1 MAEAKV
7 KKNSQFKEIA
17 RRFFKNKLA
26 TLGFILFLIVLF
38 FAIFAGMFGTYEESI
53 TQNVM
58 QKLKVPSSEHW
69 FGTDNYGRDLFL
81 RCIYGARISLSIGFS
96 ASIVS
101 AVMGTIIGLTAAFYG
116 GRYENFMMRLLDVF
130 SAVPTILLAICVV
143 SALGTSTVNLV
154 LAMAIARTP
163 GFARQARGS
172 ALTVAG
178 QEYVEAARCGGT
190 SDARIML
197 RHILPNAMAPLI
209 ISFTGNISSMI
220 LQNASLSFLGLGI
233 AAPMPE
239 WGAMISAGKG
249 FLRTY
254 PHMVFAP
261 GLCIIATSLS
271 INLIG
276 DGLRDAMDPRLKR

>member
-1 MAEAKV
+1 MAEAKA
-7 KKNSQFKEIA
+7 KKNSQLKEIA

-26 TLGFILFLIVLF
+26 TLGFIMFLVVLF
-38 FAIFAGMFGTYEESI
+38 FAIFSGLFGTYEESI
-53 TQNVM
+53 TQNIM

-81 RCIYGARISLSIGFS
+81 RCVYGARISLSIGFS
-96 ASIVS
+96 ASILS
-101 AVMGTIIGLTAAFYG
+101 AVFGTIIGLTAAFYG

-143 SALGTSTVNLV
+143 SALGTSTANLV

-209 ISFTGNISSMI
+209 ITFTGNISSMI
-220 LQNASLSFLGLGI
+220 LQNASLSFLGLGVP
-233 AAPMPE
+233 APAPE
-239 WGAMISAGKG
+239 WGALISGAKAYMRN
-249 FLRTY
+249 F
-254 PHMVFAP
+254 PHMIWFP
-261 GLCIIATSLS
+261 GICIIIAALS
-271 INLIG
+271 ISLIG
-276 DGLRDAMDPRLKR
+276 DGLRDALDPKLKS

>member
-7 KKNSQFKEIA
+7 KKNSQLKEIA

-26 TLGFILFLIVLF
+26 TLGFIMFLVVLF
-38 FAIFAGMFGTYEESI
+38 FAIFAGLFGTYEESI

-81 RCIYGARISLSIGFS
+81 RCVYGARISLAIGFS
-96 ASIVS
+96 ASILS
-101 AVMGTIIGLTAAFYG
+101 AVFGTIIGLTAAFYG
-116 GRYENFMMRLLDVF
+116 GKYENFMMRLLDVF

-190 SDARIML
+190 SDTRIML

-209 ISFTGNISSMI
+209 IAFTGNISSMI
-220 LQNASLSFLGLGI
+220 LQNASLSFLGLGVP
-233 AAPMPE
+233 APAPE
-239 WGAMISAGKG
+239 WGALISGAKAYMRN
-249 FLRTY
+249 F
-254 PHMVFAP
+254 PHMIWFP
-261 GLCIIATSLS
+261 GICIIVAALS
-271 INLIG
+271 ISLMG
-276 DGLRDAMDPRLKR
+276 DGLRDALDPKLKS

>member
-26 TLGFILFLIVLF
+26 TLGFIMFLVVLF

-81 RCIYGARISLSIGFS
+81 RCIYGARISLAIGFS
-96 ASIVS
+96 ASILS

-116 GRYENFMMRLLDVF
+116 GKYENFMMRLLDVF

-190 SDARIML
+190 SDTRIML

-209 ISFTGNISSMI
+209 IAFTGNISSMI
-220 LQNASLSFLGLGI
+220 LQNASLSFLGLGVP
-233 AAPMPE
+233 APAPE
-239 WGAMISAGKG
+239 WGALISGAKAYMRN
-249 FLRTY
+249 F
-254 PHMVFAP
+254 PHMIWFP
-261 GLCIIATSLS
+261 GICIIVAALS
-271 INLIG
+271 ISLMG
-276 DGLRDAMDPRLKR
+276 DGLRDALDPKLKS

>member
-7 KKNSQFKEIA
+7 KKNSQFKEIV

-26 TLGFILFLIVLF
+26 TLGFIMFLVVLF
-38 FAIFAGMFGTYEESI
+38 FALFAGLFGTYEESI
-53 TQNVM
+53 TQNIM
-58 QKLKVPSSEHW
+58 QKLKVPSAEHW

-96 ASIVS
+96 ASILS
-101 AVMGTIIGLTAAFYG
+101 ATMGTIIGLTAAFYG
-116 GRYENFMMRLLDVF
+116 GKYENFMMRLLDVF

-190 SDARIML
+190 GDVRIML

-220 LQNASLSFLGLGI
+220 LQNASLSFLGLGVP
-233 AAPMPE
+233 APAPE
-239 WGAMISAGKG
+239 WGALISGAKAYMRN
-249 FLRTY
+249 F
-254 PHMVFAP
+254 PHMIWFP
-261 GLCIIATSLS
+261 GICIIVAALS
-271 INLIG
+271 ISLMG
-276 DGLRDAMDPRLKR
+276 DGVRDALDPKLKS

>member
-1 MAEAKV
+1 MAEAKA
-7 KKNSQFKEIA
+7 KKNSQLKEIA

-26 TLGFILFLIVLF
+26 TLGFIMFMVVLF
-38 FAIFAGMFGTYEESI
+38 FALFAGLFGTYEESI

-81 RCIYGARISLSIGFS
+81 RCVYGARISLSIGFS
-96 ASIVS
+96 ASILS
-101 AVMGTIIGLTAAFYG
+101 AVFGTIIGLTAAFYG
-116 GRYENFMMRLLDVF
+116 GKYENFMMRLLDVF

-143 SALGTSTVNLV
+143 SALGTSTANLV

-190 SDARIML
+190 SDTRIML

-209 ISFTGNISSMI
+209 ITFTGNISSMI
-220 LQNASLSFLGLGI
+220 LQNASLSFLGLGVP
-233 AAPMPE
+233 APAPE
-239 WGAMISAGKG
+239 WGALISGAKAYMRN
-249 FLRTY
+249 F
-254 PHMVFAP
+254 PHMIWFP
-261 GLCIIATSLS
+261 GICIIVAALS
-271 INLIG
+271 ISLMG
-276 DGLRDAMDPRLKR
+276 DGLRDALDPKLKS

>member
-26 TLGFILFLIVLF
+26 TLGFIMFLVVLF
-38 FAIFAGMFGTYEESI
+38 FALFAGLFGTYEESI
-53 TQNVM
+53 TQNIM
-58 QKLKVPSSEHW
+58 QKLKVPSAEHW

-96 ASIVS
+96 ASILS
-101 AVMGTIIGLTAAFYG
+101 AVFGTIIGLTAAFYG
-116 GRYENFMMRLLDVF
+116 GKYENFMMRLLDVF

-190 SDARIML
+190 GDTRIML

-220 LQNASLSFLGLGI
+220 LQNASLSFLGLGVP
-233 AAPMPE
+233 APAPE
-239 WGAMISAGKG
+239 WGALISGAKAYMRN
-249 FLRTY
+249 F
-254 PHMVFAP
+254 PHMIWFP
-261 GLCIIATSLS
+261 GICIIVAALS
-271 INLIG
+271 ISLMG
-276 DGLRDAMDPRLKR
+276 DGVRDALDPKLKS

>member
-7 KKNSQFKEIA
+7 KKNSQVKEIA

-38 FAIFAGMFGTYEESI
+38 FAIFAGVFGTYEESI

-58 QKLKVPSSEHW
+58 QKLKVPSADHW

-101 AVMGTIIGLTAAFYG
+101 AVMGTIIGLTAAYYG

-143 SALGTSTVNLV
+143 SALGTSTINLI

-220 LQNASLSFLGLGI
+220 LQNASLSFLGLGVP
-233 AAPMPE
+233 APAPE
-239 WGAMISAGKG
+239 WGALISGAKAYMRN
-249 FLRTY
+249 F
-254 PHMVFAP
+254 PHMIWFP
-261 GLCIIATSLS
+261 GICIIIAALS
-271 INLIG
+271 ISLMG
-276 DGLRDAMDPRLKR
+276 DGLRDALDPKLKS

>member
-1 MAEAKV
+1 MAEAKE
-7 KKNSQFKEIA
+7 KKNSQFKEIV

-26 TLGFILFLIVLF
+26 TLGFIMFLVVLF
-38 FAIFAGMFGTYEESI
+38 FALFAGLFGTYEESI
-53 TQNVM
+53 TQNIM
-58 QKLKVPSSEHW
+58 QKLKVPSAEHW

-96 ASIVS
+96 ASILS
-101 AVMGTIIGLTAAFYG
+101 ATMGTIIGLTAAFYG
-116 GRYENFMMRLLDVF
+116 GKYENFMMRLLDVF

-190 SDARIML
+190 GDVRIML

-220 LQNASLSFLGLGI
+220 LQNASLSFLGLGVP
-233 AAPMPE
+233 APAPE
-239 WGAMISAGKG
+239 WGALISGAKAYMRN
-249 FLRTY
+249 F
-254 PHMVFAP
+254 PHMIWFP
-261 GLCIIATSLS
+261 GICIIVAALS
-271 INLIG
+271 ISLMG
-276 DGLRDAMDPRLKR
+276 DGVRDALDPKLKS

>member
-26 TLGFILFLIVLF
+26 TLGFVLFLIVLF

-101 AVMGTIIGLTAAFYG
+101 AVMGTIIGLTAAYYG
-116 GRYENFMMRLLDVF
+116 GKYENFMMRLLDVF
-130 SAVPTILLAICVV
+130 SAVPTILLAVCVV
-143 SALGTSTVNLV
+143 SALGTSTINLI

-209 ISFTGNISSMI
+209 ITFTGNISSMI
-220 LQNASLSFLGLGI
+220 LQNASLSFLGLGVP
-233 AAPMPE
+233 APAPE
-239 WGAMISAGKG
+239 WGALISGAKAYMRN
-249 FLRTY
+249 F
-254 PHMVFAP
+254 PHMIWFP
-261 GLCIIATSLS
+261 GICIIVAALS
-271 INLIG
+271 ISLMG
-276 DGLRDAMDPRLKR
+276 DGLRDALDPKLKS

>member
-7 KKNSQFKEIA
+7 KKNSQLKEIA

-26 TLGFILFLIVLF
+26 TLGFIMFLVVLF
-38 FAIFAGMFGTYEESI
+38 FAIFAGLFGTYEESI
-53 TQNVM
+53 TQNIM

-81 RCIYGARISLSIGFS
+81 RCVYGARISLAIGFS
-96 ASIVS
+96 ASILS
-101 AVMGTIIGLTAAFYG
+101 AVFGTIIGLTAAFYG
-116 GRYENFMMRLLDVF
+116 GKYENFMMRLLDVF

-143 SALGTSTVNLV
+143 SALGTSTANLV

-209 ISFTGNISSMI
+209 ITFTGNISSMI
-220 LQNASLSFLGLGI
+220 LQNASLSFLGLGVP
-233 AAPMPE
+233 APAPE
-239 WGAMISAGKG
+239 WGALISGAKAYMRN
-249 FLRTY
+249 F
-254 PHMVFAP
+254 PHMIWFP
-261 GLCIIATSLS
+261 GICIIIAALS
-271 INLIG
+271 ISLIG
-276 DGLRDAMDPRLKR
+276 DGLRDALDPKLKS

>member
-26 TLGFILFLIVLF
+26 TLGFIMFLVVLF
-38 FAIFAGMFGTYEESI
+38 FALFAGLFGTYEESI
-53 TQNVM
+53 TQNIM
-58 QKLKVPSSEHW
+58 QKLKVPSAEHW

-96 ASIVS
+96 ASILS
-101 AVMGTIIGLTAAFYG
+101 AVFGTIIGLTAAFYG
-116 GRYENFMMRLLDVF
+116 GKYENFMMRLLDVF

-190 SDARIML
+190 GDIRIML

-220 LQNASLSFLGLGI
+220 LQNASLSFLGLGVP
-233 AAPMPE
+233 APAPE
-239 WGAMISAGKG
+239 WGALISGAKAYMRN
-249 FLRTY
+249 F
-254 PHMVFAP
+254 PHMIWFP
-261 GLCIIATSLS
+261 GICIIVAALS
-271 INLIG
+271 ISLMG
-276 DGLRDAMDPRLKR
+276 DGVRDALDPKLKS

>member
-7 KKNSQFKEIA
+7 KKNSQLKEIA

-26 TLGFILFLIVLF
+26 TLGFIMFLVVLF
-38 FAIFAGMFGTYEESI
+38 FAIFAGLFGTYEESI

-58 QKLKVPSSEHW
+58 QKLKVPSSDHW

-81 RCIYGARISLSIGFS
+81 RCVYGARISLAIGFS
-96 ASIVS
+96 ASILS
-101 AVMGTIIGLTAAFYG
+101 AVFGTIIGLTAAFYG
-116 GRYENFMMRLLDVF
+116 GKYENFMMRLLDVF

-190 SDARIML
+190 SDTRIML

-209 ISFTGNISSMI
+209 IAFTGNISSMI
-220 LQNASLSFLGLGI
+220 LQNASLSFLGLGVP
-233 AAPMPE
+233 APAPE
-239 WGAMISAGKG
+239 WGALISGAKAYMRN
-249 FLRTY
+249 F
-254 PHMVFAP
+254 PHMIWFP
-261 GLCIIATSLS
+261 GICIIVAALS
-271 INLIG
+271 ISLMG
-276 DGLRDAMDPRLKR
+276 DGLRDALDPKLKS